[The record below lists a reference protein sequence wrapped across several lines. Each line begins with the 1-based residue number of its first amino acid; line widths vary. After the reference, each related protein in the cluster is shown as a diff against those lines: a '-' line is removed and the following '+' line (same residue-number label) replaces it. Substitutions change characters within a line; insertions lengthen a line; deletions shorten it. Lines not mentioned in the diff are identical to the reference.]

1 MDAVGALDVYFQ
13 DRDDI
18 DVGSAPEK
26 VRSRKACLGFTAWDF
41 SIAAAIRPSP
51 SNRRIYRA
59 DEVVTTT
66 PALTPLRRS
75 LDTALT
81 SSLSRGCTI
90 VVSHGS
96 TPAWP
101 NLAAR
106 LAVYLG
112 CNWGALCLPI

>member
-41 SIAAAIRPSP
+41 SMAAAIRPSP
-51 SNRRIYRA
+51 SNRCIYRA

-66 PALTPLRRS
+66 PALTHIPHPYRV
-75 LDTALT
+75 
-81 SSLSRGCTI
+81 LSRLIFSGGI
-90 VVSHGS
+90 LE
-96 TPAWP
+96 AM
-101 NLAAR
+101 A
-106 LAVYLG
+106 
-112 CNWGALCLPI
+112 